1 MLSTAAMPR
10 FELLV
15 GSDAFWE
22 RARHDIARAQHR
34 VLVQAMT
41 FEGDRT
47 GLAVAEAIAGSRASD
62 RRVLVD
68 TYSRY
73 IVSDRFV
80 FSPFA
85 RRDPAF
91 RTEVRETTAMF
102 ERLRRQGVG
111 VVFTNPLG
119 FLGSRFPA
127 RNHKKLLVMDDV
139 AYLGGINFSDHN
151 FAWHDLMVRCE
162 DPGLADYLSEDF
174 TRTFQ
179 NEPLASEATFGDA
192 EIYCMSGVANELLF
206 ARLLQRVERAK
217 HRIDVFSPYLT
228 FPFCESL
235 AEARKRGVRVV
246 IYTPLANNKG
256 IIRDYLLWAAQRF
269 DFSVKLYDRMSH
281 LKAMLIDDEAL
292 VVGSSNFDFVSFHT
306 QAEYMAVLT
315 APEVVAE
322 FRNLVLEPDD
332 KLAIDGVRADPVRG
346 PIAFAMLKVAEG
358 VTRWSGARLRSE
370 QVRADKRSER
380 LHSAS

>member
-1 MLSTAAMPR
+1 MPR

-22 RARHDIARAQHR
+22 RARHDIGRARQR
-34 VLVQAMT
+34 VLIQAMT

-47 GLAVAEAIAGSRASD
+47 GLAVADAVSTSRAAD

-73 IVSDRFV
+73 VVSDRFV
-80 FSPFA
+80 FSPLA

-91 RTEVRETTAMF
+91 RTEVRETYAMF
-102 ERLRRQGVG
+102 ERLKRQGVG

-119 FLGSRFPA
+119 FLGSRLPA
-127 RNHKKLLVMDDV
+127 RNHKKLLVMDGV

-162 DPGLADYLSEDF
+162 DPAIADYLTEDF

-179 NEPLASEATFGDA
+179 GNPIASEALIDGT
-192 EIYCMSGVANELLF
+192 EVYCLSGVANELLF
-206 ARLLQRVERAK
+206 ARLLTRVQNAK
-217 HRIDVFSPYLT
+217 KRIDVFSPYLT
-228 FPFCESL
+228 FPFAEKL
-235 AEARKRGVRVV
+235 AEARARGVEVV
-246 IYTPLANNKG
+246 VYTPLANNKG
-256 IIRDYLLWAAQRF
+256 IVKDYLLWAAAKF
-269 DFSVKLYDRMSH
+269 GFSLRLYDRMSH

-292 VVGSSNFDFVSFHT
+292 VVGSSNFDFVSWHT

-315 APEVVAE
+315 SPDVVAE
-322 FRNLVLEPDD
+322 FRSLVLEPDD
-332 KLAIDGVRADPVRG
+332 ALAIDGARPSSLRG
-346 PIAFAMLKVAEG
+346 PIAFAMLKVAETA
-358 VTRWSGARLRSE
+358 TRWSGARLLAE
-370 QVRADKRSER
+370 QNRAGARSER
-380 LHSAS
+380 LRSSA

>member
-1 MLSTAAMPR
+1 MPR

-22 RARHDIARAQHR
+22 RARHDISRARQR
-34 VLVQAMT
+34 VLIQAMT

-47 GLAVAEAIAGSRASD
+47 GLAVADAVSTSRASD

-73 IVSDRFV
+73 VVSDRFV

-91 RTEVRETTAMF
+91 RTEVRETFEMF
-102 ERLRRQGVG
+102 ERLKRQGVG

-119 FLGSRFPA
+119 FLGLRLPA
-127 RNHKKLLVMDDV
+127 RNHKKLLVMDGV

-162 DPGLADYLSEDF
+162 DREIADYLAMDF

-179 NEPLASEATFGDA
+179 NDPIASEASFDAA
-192 EIYCMSGVANELLF
+192 EIYSMSGVGNDALF
-206 ARLLQRVERAK
+206 ARLLTRVRDAK
-217 HRIDVFSPYLT
+217 KRIDVFSPYLT
-228 FPFCESL
+228 FPFCEKL
-235 AEARKRGVRVV
+235 AEARARGVDVYV
-246 IYTPLANNKG
+246 YTPLANNKG
-256 IIRDYLLWAAQRF
+256 IVKDYLLWAAAKFGFVVR
-269 DFSVKLYDRMSH
+269 LYDRMSH

-292 VVGSSNFDFVSFHT
+292 VVGSSNFDFVSWHT

-315 APEVVAE
+315 APEVISE
-322 FRNLVLEPDD
+322 FRRLVLEPDD
-332 KLAIDGVRADPVRG
+332 ALAIDGVRGSPVRG
-346 PIAFAMLKVAEG
+346 PIAFAMLKVAESA
-358 VTRWSGARLRSE
+358 TRLSGARLLAE
-370 QVRADKRSER
+370 QNRVGARSER
-380 LHSAS
+380 MRSSA

>member
-1 MLSTAAMPR
+1 MSR

-22 RARHDIARAQHR
+22 RARHDIARARQR
-34 VLVQAMT
+34 VLIQAMT

-47 GLAVAEAIAGSRASD
+47 GLAVADAIARSRAED

-85 RRDPAF
+85 RRDRAF
-91 RTEVRETTAMF
+91 REEVRETAAMF
-102 ERLRRQGVG
+102 ERRLPQAGVG

-119 FLGSRFPA
+119 FLLSRFPA
-127 RNHKKLLVMDDV
+127 RNHKKLLVMDGV
-139 AYLGGINFSDHN
+139 AYIGGINFSDHN

-162 DPGLADYLSEDF
+162 DVAIADYLSEDF
-174 TRTFQ
+174 TRTFHG
-179 NEPLASEATFGDA
+179 EPLASEALFGDA
-192 EIYCMSGVANELLF
+192 ELYSMSGVANELLF
-206 ARLLQRVERAK
+206 DRLLQRVQQAK
-217 HRIDVFSPYLT
+217 KRIDVFSPYLT

-235 AEARKRGVRVV
+235 AEARKRGVAVV
-246 IYTPLANNKG
+246 VYTPLANNKG
-256 IIRDYLLWAAQRF
+256 IIRDYLLWAAERF
-269 DFSVKLYDRMSH
+269 GFTVRLYDRMSH

-292 VVGSSNFDFVSFHT
+292 VVGSSNFDFVSYHT

-315 APEVVAE
+315 SPEVVAA
-322 FRNLVLEPDD
+322 FRSAVLEPDD
-332 KLAIDGVRADPVRG
+332 ALAIDAVPADPVRG
-346 PIAFAMLKVAEG
+346 PIAFAMLKVAEV
-358 VTRWSGARLRSE
+358 VTRWTGSRLRATQDRAEIRAERLRST
-370 QVRADKRSER
+370 S
-380 LHSAS
+380 

>member
-1 MLSTAAMPR
+1 MPR

-22 RARHDIARAQHR
+22 RARHDIGRARQR
-34 VLVQAMT
+34 VLIQAMT

-47 GLAVAEAIAGSRASD
+47 GLAVADAVSASRASD

-73 IVSDRFV
+73 VVSDRFV

-91 RTEVRETTAMF
+91 RTEVRETFEMF
-102 ERLRRQGVG
+102 ERLKRQGVG

-119 FLGSRFPA
+119 FLGLRLPA
-127 RNHKKLLVMDDV
+127 RNHKKLLVMDGI
-139 AYLGGINFSDHN
+139 AYIGGINFSDHN
-151 FAWHDLMVRCE
+151 FAWHDLMVRIDDRE
-162 DPGLADYLSEDF
+162 IADYLSADF

-179 NEPLASEATFGDA
+179 GEPVASEASFEGT
-192 EIYCMSGVANELLF
+192 EIYSLSGVANGALFSQLLT
-206 ARLLQRVERAK
+206 RVQNAK
-217 HRIDVFSPYLT
+217 KRIDVFSPYLT
-228 FPFCESL
+228 FPFAEKL
-235 AEARKRGVRVV
+235 AEARRRGVEVV
-246 IYTPLANNKG
+246 VYTPLANNKG
-256 IIRDYLLWAAQRF
+256 IVKDYLLWAADKFGFRMR
-269 DFSVKLYDRMSH
+269 LYDRMSH

-292 VVGSSNFDFVSFHT
+292 VVGSSNFDFVSWHT

-315 APEVVAE
+315 SPDVVAE
-322 FRNLVLEPDD
+322 FRSLVLEPDD
-332 KLAIDGVRADPVRG
+332 ALAIDGAKASSVRG

-358 VTRWSGARLRSE
+358 ATRLSGARLSAE
-370 QVRADKRSER
+370 QGRADARAERMRS
-380 LHSAS
+380 SA